1 MLRKA
6 ANELATTCSIYMNT
20 NAPPSVLEVTQ
31 LLQAWHAGDRA
42 ALEQLIPLVN
52 AELHRLAVSYMR
64 RQAPDHVLQATALV
78 NEAWLKLIDWQA
90 VTWQGRAHFFGV
102 AAQLMRRILVDEAR
116 RQQAHK
122 HGGNAIRVSMSEA
135 EMLAQRH
142 DLLALDDALQALA
155 EFDERRS
162 RIVELRFFGGL
173 SVEEAAE
180 VLGVSPRTVAR
191 EWRLAQAWL
200 YRELSQK

>member
-1 MLRKA
+1 
-6 ANELATTCSIYMNT
+6 MNT
-20 NAPPSVLEVTQ
+20 TASILNVTQ
-31 LLQAWHAGDRA
+31 LLQAWNAGDRA
-42 ALEQLIPLVN
+42 ALDQLIPLVN
-52 AELHRLAVSYMR
+52 AELHRLAGSYMR

-90 VTWQGRAHFFGV
+90 VTWQNRAHFFGV

-116 RQQAHK
+116 RQQANK
-122 HGGNAIRVSMSEA
+122 HGGKAFRVSMSEV
-135 EMLAQRH
+135 ELFAQQKSH
-142 DLLALDDALQALA
+142 DLLALNDALQALA

-173 SVEEAAE
+173 SVEETAE

-200 YRELSQK
+200 YRELSR